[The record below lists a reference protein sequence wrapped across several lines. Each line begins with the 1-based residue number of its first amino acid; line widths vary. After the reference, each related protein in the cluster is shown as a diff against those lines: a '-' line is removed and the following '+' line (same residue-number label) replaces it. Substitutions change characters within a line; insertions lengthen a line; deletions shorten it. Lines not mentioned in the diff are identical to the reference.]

1 MSAIVLLT
9 VLHATVAG
17 IQALLLL
24 TIRCQILNAGQHC
37 AGIHVE
43 QVPVSAQ
50 MLLSILHLTVQIII
64 DRFLLIGNPLKTVF
78 HVAVS
83 VKQIP
88 AAVNVLLTRSSFG
101 SRLVKVLRISTDFE
115 ESDMNLAIVIEIIVV
130 AVELDYA
137 LVGKRAG
144 RFVNVVSVDRIFDVT
159 MIVEQLKFLR
169 WFVVCYL
176 GGRHCTRIFV
186 KMIQISV
193 NFLHALQPMPGLFV
207 IISRLLLT

>member
-24 TIRCQILNAGQHC
+24 TIRSQILNAGQHC

-43 QVPVSAQ
+43 QVPVSVQ
-50 MLLSILHLTVQIII
+50 VLLSILHLTAPIII

-78 HVAVS
+78 HIAVS

-101 SRLVKVLRISTDFE
+101 SLLVKVLRISTDFE
-115 ESDMNLAIVIEIIVV
+115 KSDMNLAIVIEIIVV

-137 LVGKRAG
+137 LVGERAG
-144 RFVNVVSVDRIFDVT
+144 RFVNAVSVGRIFDVT
-159 MIVEQLKFLR
+159 MIVEQIKFLR
-169 WFVVCYL
+169 SFAIAPV
-176 GGRHCTRIFV
+176 
-186 KMIQISV
+186 
-193 NFLHALQPMPGLFV
+193 FLSNKYQCPN
-207 IISRLLLT
+207 RCC